1 MGESRVQ
8 KAARSIKYL
17 LLGQVIACLATF
29 VGRSVFIYCLN
40 KEYLG
45 IGGLFN
51 NILSLLS
58 LADLGIGA
66 ALNYFL
72 YKPLAEKDERE
83 TAAYMNFY
91 AVAYRV
97 IGIAVL
103 AIGAALIPLL
113 PHIIR
118 EQTSI
123 PNISL
128 IYFLYVLNSAVTYF
142 FSYKSA
148 IFIADQ
154 NGHVDARN
162 NIYLSVGKTFFQ
174 CVILLLTRDFI
185 LYLVVQALTTLAFNI
200 RISVK
205 ANRAYPFLKEY
216 RKERIT
222 KQQRRDLF
230 QYTKAMT
237 MYKSGMVL
245 ITGSDNVLITMLDS
259 LIITGLYSNYALILT
274 ALNRISAVVY
284 SALTSGF
291 GNLNVLSD
299 SEHKRTVF
307 ARCFFLNNWITC
319 FCCVCLWCL
328 FQPFITLWAGA
339 DYLLAWPVVFIIVF
353 DFYLRNMN
361 QPVHSFKSATGLFW
375 KDRYCSIIEATIN
388 LLVSI
393 ILGRTM
399 GILGILWGTAI
410 SMVVTRTWVEPY
422 VVIKHALGQDGK
434 WYCVEYGKF
443 TVLTVALAFITNR
456 LVMLLPYGN
465 IAAFVGQVFI
475 CMIVPNAIMIL
486 LFHRKAEFRYA
497 LDLVRKKLRR

>member
-1 MGESRVQ
+1 MAESRVK
-8 KAARSIKYL
+8 KAVRNIKYL
-17 LLGQVIACLATF
+17 LLGQIIACLATF
-29 VGRSVFIYCLN
+29 VGRSVFIICLN

-72 YKPLAEKDERE
+72 YKPLAEQNESL

-91 AVAYRV
+91 SVAYRIIGVVV
-97 IGIAVL
+97 IGV
-103 AIGAALIPLL
+103 GASLIPIL
-113 PHIIR
+113 PYIIR

-123 PNISL
+123 PNLSQ
-128 IYFLYVLNSAVTYF
+128 IYFLYVLNSGVTYF

-148 IFIADQ
+148 MFIADQ

-162 NIYLSVGKTFFQ
+162 NIYLSVAKTFFQ
-174 CVILLLTRDFI
+174 CVVLLLTKDFI

-205 ANRAYPFLKEY
+205 ANRAYPFLKHY

-222 KQQRRDLF
+222 KKQRGDLF
-230 QYTKAMT
+230 HYIKAML

-291 GNLNVLSD
+291 GNLNVLS
-299 SEHKRTVF
+299 EPAHKQTVF
-307 ARCFFLNNWITC
+307 SRCFFLNNWITC

-328 FQPFITLWAGA
+328 FQPFITLWAGS

-361 QPVHSFKSATGLFW
+361 QPVHSFKSAGGLFW
-375 KDRYCSIIEATIN
+375 KDRYCSIVEATIN
-388 LLVSI
+388 LVVSI

-410 SMVVTRTWVEPY
+410 SMIVTRSWVEPY
-422 VVIKHALGQDGK
+422 VVFKYTLGQNGK

-443 TVLTVALAFITNR
+443 TVLTAALSFITNR

-465 IAAFVGQVFI
+465 IAAFIGQCLI
-475 CMIVPNAIMIL
+475 CMIVPNAIMVL
-486 LFHRKAEFRYA
+486 LFHRKPEFRYA